1 MAGELYFDI
10 YTTTHITYRDTFH
23 TGQREVCRDRNRD
36 QDDQEEA
43 CRWQSD
49 SNKDGEG
56 PYPSACGKCARYLSV
71 SEIVNLSPLAHRLD
85 QHTMKRSSYPHPP
98 TAELPTTPA
107 KQKSG
112 RRNPTEFPSTLN
124 PVTSAPAVT
133 SYGPEIPHPSTF
145 RAPLHSVN
153 GFYVIE
159 VGQEVRI
166 FYDWQVVVRL
176 TISFN

>member
-1 MAGELYFDI
+1 MSYILTFRPPLISPTETPSTPAKERSVEIETETKTIKKKHADGSLTRTKTERVRIRQPVENAQDI
-10 YTTTHITYRDTFH
+10 SQFLR
-23 TGQREVCRDRNRD
+23 
-36 QDDQEEA
+36 
-43 CRWQSD
+43 
-49 SNKDGEG
+49 
-56 PYPSACGKCARYLSV
+56 
-71 SEIVNLSPLAHRLD
+71 LSPLAHRLD
-85 QHTMKRSSYPHPP
+85 QRTMKRSSYPRPP
-98 TAELPTTPA
+98 TTELPTTPA

-133 SYGPEIPHPSTF
+133 SYGPEIPRPSTF

-159 VGQEVRI
+159 VGQEVGI
-166 FYDWQVVVRL
+166 FYDWQVLVRL